1 MVSSGRKSNVRIA
14 LTVWG
19 RIVLAMFMCAILFM
33 SLSILANGILSTE
46 IGYYIVTVDEDGN
59 STKGEEI
66 YYAPGESPVS
76 EEDLNLTED
85 QNIQR
90 IKELG
95 EGMQRATDIFS
106 LVLML
111 SLLAIFPY
119 SMLWDLGNK
128 DENLVQY
135 KHEKEDLWRGLK
147 IGLLAT
153 IPSAV
158 LYLGLIIDKF
168 ASLPNVYLVIYRV
181 LNIPFI
187 PYINWLLGVD
197 VYSTDM
203 MTIWHFIGVFAT
215 LLFIPI
221 VSCIGYRLGYAQ
233 FSIKEHMTYANSGKK
248 NRKK

>member
-1 MVSSGRKSNVRIA
+1 MEGTSRKSNVRIA
-14 LTVWG
+14 LNVWG

-33 SLSILANGILSTE
+33 SLSILANGLLSKE

-59 STKGEEI
+59 SSVGEEV
-66 YYAPGESPVS
+66 YYAPGDSPVT
-76 EEDLNLTED
+76 EEDLDLAEG
-85 QNIQR
+85 QSIQR
-90 IKELG
+90 IKEMDD
-95 EGMQRATDIFS
+95 GMQRATDIFS

-119 SMLWDLGNK
+119 SILWELGSK

-168 ASLPNVYLVIYRV
+168 ASFPNVYLVIYRV
-181 LNIPFI
+181 LNIPFL
-187 PYINWLLGVD
+187 PYLNWLLGVD

-203 MTIWHFIGVFAT
+203 MTIWHFAGVFAT

-248 NRKK
+248 NRNK